1 MTASNALFE
10 ENHDIFRESV
20 KRFIKKHVTPF
31 HEEWEKEGVVPRDFW
46 LEAGAAGILCP
57 DLPTQYGGP
66 GGDFRHN
73 VVVLEEMM
81 KKAILT
87 FSNNLKVRMKKLYVN
102 RL

>member
-20 KRFIKKHVTPF
+20 RRFIQKHVTPY

-57 DLPTQYGGP
+57 DLPSPMTINFP
-66 GGDFRHN
+66 LHSRHN
-73 VVVLEEMM
+73 SQAST
-81 KKAILT
+81 KA
-87 FSNNLKVRMKKLYVN
+87 
-102 RL
+102 